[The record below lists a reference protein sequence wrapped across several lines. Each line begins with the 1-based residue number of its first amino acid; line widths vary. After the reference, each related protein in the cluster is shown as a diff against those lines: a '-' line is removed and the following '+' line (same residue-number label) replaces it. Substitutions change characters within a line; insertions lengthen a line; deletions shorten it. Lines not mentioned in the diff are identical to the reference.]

1 MMKRAFYIFGVILL
15 INICSCTNSSKTVSI
30 TDYGVKPDTREDI
43 ALAFKK
49 LISDLQQRTD
59 TGRVIVVFP
68 KGTYHF
74 YEDNSIEREYYISN
88 HDQSNPKRVGLAL
101 ENLKNVTI
109 EGKGSTFIFH
119 GRMIPM
125 SILNS

>member
-43 ALAFKK
+43 ALAVKK

-68 KGTYHF
+68 
-74 YEDNSIEREYYISN
+74 
-88 HDQSNPKRVGLAL
+88 
-101 ENLKNVTI
+101 
-109 EGKGSTFIFH
+109 
-119 GRMIPM
+119 
-125 SILNS
+125 